1 MAFNDAVSTHL
12 ADLFFTFG
20 GPREVSILA
29 ISGLVDDSSQREMWL
44 LRMLYVQ
51 DFVTLHVVAVHVTT
65 LRYT

>member
-29 ISGLVDDSSQREMWL
+29 ISGLVDDSCEMWL